1 MAQEIT
7 IKLMNGSAS
16 FSETPTSA
24 RNVSELKEKLSIPS
38 GTVVNVKGVADT
50 EGTTEL
56 SNDDYVA
63 IVRDNKTGGV
73 VMLVIKN
80 SD

>member
-16 FSETPTSA
+16 FSATTTSA
-24 RNVSELKEKLSIPS
+24 RNVSELKEKLGIPS
-38 GTVVNVKGVADT
+38 GTVVNVNGVADT